1 MRPTP
6 RKWVAAVA
14 LLSVGVATAS
24 AAAQQVLQVEGGGNS
39 FTGAYGGRLHLW
51 GPRYE
56 GWIGAG
62 YAGDLRLAGF
72 LKTGWGRDSLRLG
85 FDAYNLALPTDL
97 WAGSPYL
104 VTQGAAWQHTSPR
117 VKVLAFGGVAGVGVS
132 APFVNTSQSEKPIG
146 ALRVETTLSPTVT
159 AQTLVVAARRQSLLQ
174 SVAWRW
180 PGSYGHAALTAGT
193 GSNRPFAALV
203 WRLDHEQV
211 EVSAGYTLVDLAFRR
226 ADAPLPTASELRR
239 ENLLV
244 TIRPFR
250 QTQLTV
256 GRRNFF
262 VANDTTATVRYA
274 LNQASVGAAVAGWRV
289 HGGVFDSR
297 SELGHVVSTFS
308 GLGRDLGTRAAAD
321 LQFTESRPAGG
332 DVSRMLTLGLR
343 EDLRHDLSLSQ
354 YLTHS
359 AGTWSGSFGGTLRRG
374 FTNIALSY
382 QTLYVPTRRPDPFVR
397 ALTLELRLQ
406 LGSYSTSLSTTV
418 DPSGNVSYNASGGT
432 YLYLGQP
439 ALGLGGQPFV
449 IRIQRY
455 IIRGLVVD
463 ESGSPI
469 EGAAIDVGGD
479 VVLTN
484 SRGEFFVRVGRRQA
498 RPLRILLE
506 EFLAAGPFEIVST
519 PASVEPAD
527 EDTALPLKIVL
538 RRIVTLPRMPP
549 ASSVQRDSAAVATPR
564 QPRA

>member
-1 MRPTP
+1 VRWIP
-6 RKWVAAVA
+6 RVWGAALA
-14 LLSVGVATAS
+14 LVSIGATARS
-24 AAAQQVLQVEGGGNS
+24 AAAQQILQVEGGGNS

-51 GPRYE
+51 GPHYE

-62 YAGDLRLAGF
+62 YAGDLRFAGF
-72 LKTGWGRDSLRLG
+72 LKTRWGRDSLRLG

-104 VTQGAAWQHTSPR
+104 VTQGAAWQRSSPR

-132 APFVNTSQSEKPIG
+132 APFVNASQSEKPLG
-146 ALRVETTLSPTVT
+146 ALRVETTLSPTVS

-174 SVAWRW
+174 SVSWKW
-180 PGSYGHAALTAGT
+180 PGAYGDAALTAGT
-193 GSNRPFAALV
+193 GSNRPFAAFV

-211 EVSAGYTLVDLAFRR
+211 EVSAGYTLVDLGFRR

-244 TIRPFR
+244 TVRPFR
-250 QTQLTV
+250 QTQFTV

-262 VANDTTATVRYA
+262 VASDSTPAVRYA
-274 LNQASVGAAVAGWRV
+274 LNQASVGAALAGWRL
-289 HGGVFDSR
+289 HGGIFDSR

-308 GLGRDLGTRAAAD
+308 GLGRDLGSRAAAD
-321 LQFTESRPAGG
+321 LQFTESHPVGG
-332 DVSRMLTLGLR
+332 DPSRMLTLGLR
-343 EDLRHDLSLSQ
+343 EDVRYDLSLSQ

-418 DPSGNVSYNASGGT
+418 DPSGNVSYNTSGGT

-463 ESGSPI
+463 ESGAPI
-469 EGAAIDVGGD
+469 EGAAVDVGGD

-484 SRGEFFVRVGRRQA
+484 SRGEFFVRVGRRQP
-498 RPLRILLE
+498 RPLRVLLE
-506 EFLAAGPFEIVST
+506 EFLAAGQFEIVST
-519 PASVEPAD
+519 PPSVEPAD
-527 EDTALPLKIVL
+527 EDAAVPVKIVL
-538 RRIVTLPRMPP
+538 RRVVTLPRMPP
-549 ASSVQRDSAAVATPR
+549 ASGAQVDSLAAPTSPR
-564 QPRA
+564 PPR

>member
-1 MRPTP
+1 MPSMPLLRA
-6 RKWVAAVA
+6 AAVS
-14 LLSVGVATAS
+14 LLLLGAPARG
-24 AAAQQVLQVEGGGNS
+24 AAGQQVVQVEGGGNS
-39 FTGAYGGRLHLW
+39 FTGAYGGRLNLW

-85 FDAYNLALPTDL
+85 FDAYALALPTDL

-104 VTQGAAWQHTSPR
+104 VTQGAAWQRTLPR
-117 VKVLAFGGVAGVGVS
+117 VRLLAFGGVAGVGVS
-132 APFVNTSQSEKPIG
+132 APFVNASQSEKPIG
-146 ALRVETTLSPTVT
+146 ALRVETALSPTVT

-174 SVAWRW
+174 SVSWKW
-180 PGSYGHAALTAGT
+180 PGAYGTSAITAGA
-193 GSNRPFAALV
+193 GSNRPFAVLV
-203 WRLDHEQV
+203 WRLDNESIDV
-211 EVSAGYTLVDLAFRR
+211 AAGYTLVDLGFRR

-244 TIRPFR
+244 TVRPFT

-262 VANDTTATVRYA
+262 VANDTAQTVRYT
-274 LNQASVGAAVAGWRV
+274 LNQASLGSAVAGWRLQ
-289 HGGVFDSR
+289 GGFFDSR
-297 SELGHVVSTFS
+297 SGLGHVVSTFA
-308 GLGRDLGTRAAAD
+308 GVGRDLGTRAAAD
-321 LQFTESRPAGG
+321 LQLTESRPTGG
-332 DVSRMLTLGLR
+332 TPSRMVTLGLR
-343 EDLRHDLSLSQ
+343 EDVRYDLSLSQ
-354 YLTHS
+354 YLTY
-359 AGTWSGSFGGTLRRG
+359 SGGSISGNLGGTLRRG

-397 ALTLELRLQ
+397 ALSLELRLQ
-406 LGSYSTSLSTTV
+406 LGNYSTSLSTTV

-455 IIRGLVVD
+455 IVRGLVID
-463 ESGSPI
+463 EAGSPI
-469 EGAAIDVGGD
+469 EGAAIDVGGT

-484 SRGEFFVRVGRRQA
+484 SRGEFFVRVARRQTQ
-498 RPLRILLE
+498 PLRVLLD
-506 EFLAAGPFEIVST
+506 EFLAAGPFEVVST
-519 PASVEPAD
+519 PVSVEPAD
-527 EDTALPLKIVL
+527 EDGAVPVRIVL
-538 RRIVTLPRMPP
+538 RRVVVLPKILPP
-549 ASSVQRDSAAVATPR
+549 AL
-564 QPRA
+564 

>member
-1 MRPTP
+1 MR
-6 RKWVAAVA
+6 RLARAWVVAVA
-14 LLSVGVATAS
+14 PLLTLWATGAR
-24 AAAQQVLQVEGGGNS
+24 AQQVLQLEGGGNS
-39 FTGAYGGRLHLW
+39 FTGAYGGRVHIW

-62 YAGDLRLAGF
+62 YAGDIRLAGF

-85 FDAYNLALPTDL
+85 FDAYALALPTDL

-104 VTQGAAWQHTSPR
+104 VTQGASWQRVLPR
-117 VKVLAFGGVAGVGVS
+117 VRVLAFGGVAGVGVS
-132 APFVNTSQSEKPIG
+132 APFVNASQSEKPIG

-174 SVAWRW
+174 SVSWKW
-180 PGSYGHAALTAGT
+180 PGTYGSAAVTAGT

-203 WRLDHEQV
+203 WRLDKDV
-211 EVSAGYTLVDLAFRR
+211 LDISAGYTLVDLDFRR

-250 QTQLTV
+250 QTQFTL

-262 VANDTTATVRYA
+262 VAHDTAPTVRYT
-274 LNQASVGAAVAGWRV
+274 LNQASFGAALAGWRV

-297 SELGHVVSTFS
+297 SGFGHVVSAFS
-308 GLGRDLGTRAAAD
+308 GLGRDLGSRAAAD
-321 LQFTESRPAGG
+321 FQVTESRPTGG
-332 DVSRMLTLGLR
+332 VVSRMFTLGLR
-343 EDLRHDLSLSQ
+343 EDIRYDLSLSQ
-354 YLTHS
+354 YLTHTGGS
-359 AGTWSGSFGGTLRRG
+359 VSGSFGGTYRRG

-418 DPSGNVSYNASGGT
+418 DPTGNVSYNAAGGT
-432 YLYLGQP
+432 YLYIGQP

-455 IIRGLVVD
+455 MIRGVVVD
-463 ESGSPI
+463 ETGSPI
-469 EGAAIDVGGD
+469 EGAALELGGQT
-479 VVLTN
+479 VLTN
-484 SRGEFFVRVGRRQA
+484 SRGEFFVRVDQRKWQE
-498 RPLRILLE
+498 LRVLFDQ
-506 EFLAAGPFEIVST
+506 FLAAGPFGPSDVPEAIQ
-519 PASVEPAD
+519 PGD
-527 EDTALPLKIVL
+527 EDSALPVRIVL
-538 RRIVTLPRMPP
+538 RRVFALPRLPP
-549 ASSVQRDSAAVATPR
+549 
-564 QPRA
+564 